1 MDYDLIVVKT
11 LERVYKNYYYIIRGE
26 TMKVGNVLFV
36 IGYAVSSIGLCM
48 LNSENP
54 AGLIAAWMS
63 LGGLWIMWL
72 GYIVNEIHERRRET
86 NRRVERLRKS
96 A

>member
-1 MDYDLIVVKT
+1 
-11 LERVYKNYYYIIRGE
+11 
-26 TMKVGNVLFV
+26 MKAGNVLMV
-36 IGYAVSSIGLCM
+36 IGLAVFAVGTCM
-48 LNSENP
+48 LDSKDA
-54 AGLIAAWMS
+54 AGMIAFGMS

-72 GYIVNEIHERRRET
+72 GYIVNEIRERRRET

>member
-1 MDYDLIVVKT
+1 
-11 LERVYKNYYYIIRGE
+11 
-26 TMKVGNVLFV
+26 MKAGNVLTV
-36 IGYAVSSIGLCM
+36 IGLAAFAVGTCM
-48 LNSENP
+48 LDSENP

-72 GYIVNEIHERRRET
+72 GYVVNEIRERRRET
-86 NRRVERLRKS
+86 NQRVERLRKS

>member
-1 MDYDLIVVKT
+1 M
-11 LERVYKNYYYIIRGE
+11 
-26 TMKVGNVLFV
+26 V
-36 IGYAVSSIGLCM
+36 IGIAVFMIGTCM
-48 LNSENP
+48 LDSKDV
-54 AGLIAAWMS
+54 AGMIAFGMS

-72 GYIVNEIHERRRET
+72 GYIVNEIRERRRET